1 MRFDSVIL
9 NSTKKGLKFNGHLKA
24 NNLKT
29 YLLQALIFKM
39 FFFPVVHP
47 LVKLQNKQNKADQNF
62 FKWRFACQNYCKNWF
77 TSAR

>member
-9 NSTKKGLKFNGHLKA
+9 ISTKKGLKFNGHLKA

-39 FFFPVVHP
+39 FFFSSCPP
-47 LVKLQNKQNKADQNF
+47 LVKLQNKADQNF